1 MITKL
6 AYPLRYASF
15 FRFIWHIRNWRA
27 STCLSSTADSGAF
40 RTLLAVKKYALLLL
54 ISLPLLFV
62 AHQARAWG
70 FFGHRLLNRLAVY
83 TLPPAMVG
91 FYKANIE
98 YLTVNATRPD
108 SRRTVVPGEAPKHF
122 LDVDRYGDSAEY
134 KLPRKYADAVAR
146 YGEDS
151 LLRHGI
157 VPWNVVSM
165 KNQLTAAFQARDTDR
180 ILRLSADMGHYIADA
195 CVPLHTTRNYNGQLT
210 GQRGIHGLWESRLP
224 ELLSA
229 DYDLFSG
236 KAEYLPK
243 PTEAIWAA
251 VIRSHAAADS
261 VLRFE
266 KQLTAQYP
274 EDRKFGYEQRGSQ
287 TVRTYSREFSKAY
300 HARLNGQVERQLR
313 YAAALI
319 GDFWFTCWVD
329 GGSPDLRQL
338 QYQPSETENQR
349 LAREAKETAA
359 APVVSTPG
367 HDE

>member
-1 MITKL
+1 L
-6 AYPLRYASF
+6 F
-15 FRFIWHIRNWRA
+15 
-27 STCLSSTADSGAF
+27 
-40 RTLLAVKKYALLLL
+40 AVKKYVLALLFCV
-54 ISLPLLFV
+54 PLFFV
-62 AHQARAWG
+62 ARQAQAWG

-83 TLPPAMVG
+83 TLPPGMVG
-91 FYKANIE
+91 FYKANID

-108 SRRTVVPGEAPKHF
+108 SRRMVVPGEAPKHF
-122 LDVDRYGDSAEY
+122 LDVDRYGDSAEF

-165 KNQLTAAFQARDTDR
+165 KNQLTAAFKAQDTDR

-210 GQRGIHGLWESRLP
+210 GQRGIHALWESRLP

-236 KAEYLPK
+236 KAEYLER
-243 PTEAIWAA
+243 PTDAIWAA
-251 VIRSHAAADS
+251 VIRSHAAVDS

-266 KQLTAQYP
+266 QQLTAQVG
-274 EDRKFGYEQRGSQ
+274 DDQKFGYEQRGSQ
-287 TVRTYSREFSKAY
+287 TIRTYSREFSKAY

-313 YAAALI
+313 YASGLI

-329 GGSPDLRQL
+329 AGSPDLTKLPRL
-338 QYQPSETENQR
+338 PSEVEQLR
-349 LAREAKETAA
+349 LEREARETASK
-359 APVVSTPG
+359 PVMPAPG